1 MNPEGPVAKHEVFRV
16 ALVGL
21 PGCGKSTIGRQL
33 ARRFGIDFLD
43 TDAEVERELGTSIR
57 QYFELHG
64 EAAFRDQEQAVL
76 NRLCQSSRP
85 CVLAT
90 GGGIILRPENRQTLA
105 QLTQVVYL
113 HASVHD
119 LWRRLRSD
127 TKRPLLQGGDAL
139 NKLKALAHER
149 EPLYRQLAHFTI
161 ETGRQSP
168 SASVNMIAM
177 QMEVAGLWPAKPI
190 RGAPLKTPGQEGP
203 SPHRPDPRRP

>member
-1 MNPEGPVAKHEVFRV
+1 M

-33 ARRFGIDFLD
+33 ARRFGIDFRD
-43 TDAEVERELGTSIR
+43 TDAEIERHLGTSIR

-64 EAAFRDQEQAVL
+64 EAAFRDKEQTVL
-76 NRLCQSSRP
+76 SELCQTTSS

-90 GGGIILRPENRQTLA
+90 GGGIVLRPENRQTLTRC
-105 QLTQVVYL
+105 TQVVYL

-119 LWRRLRSD
+119 LWRRLRHD

-139 NKLKALAHER
+139 NKLKMLAHER
-149 EPLYRQLAHFTI
+149 EPLYREVAHFTI
-161 ETGRQSP
+161 ETGRQPP

-177 QMEVAGLWPAKPI
+177 QMEVAGLWPAGLLP
-190 RGAPLKTPGQEGP
+190 TVT
-203 SPHRPDPRRP
+203 H

>member
-1 MNPEGPVAKHEVFRV
+1 VNPGAPNADHAVFRV

-43 TDAEVERELGTSIR
+43 TDAEIERHLGTSIR

-76 NRLCQSSRP
+76 SELCQTPRS

-90 GGGIILRPENRQTLA
+90 GGGIILRPENRQALVRH
-105 QLTQVVYL
+105 TQVVYL

-119 LWRRLRSD
+119 LWRRLRHD

-139 NKLKALAHER
+139 NKLKTLASER
-149 EPLYRQLAHFTI
+149 EPLYREVAHFTI
-161 ETGRQSP
+161 ETGRQPP
-168 SASVNMIAM
+168 SASVNMIAI
-177 QMEVAGLWPAKPI
+177 QREVAGLWPA
-190 RGAPLKTPGQEGP
+190 RPLPTAT
-203 SPHRPDPRRP
+203 H

>member
-1 MNPEGPVAKHEVFRV
+1 VNPGAPNADHAVFRV

-43 TDAEVERELGTSIR
+43 TDAEIERHLGTSIR

-76 NRLCQSSRP
+76 SELCQTPRS

-90 GGGIILRPENRQTLA
+90 GGGIILRPENRQALVRH
-105 QLTQVVYL
+105 TQVVYL

-119 LWRRLRSD
+119 LWRRLRHD

-139 NKLKALAHER
+139 NKLKTLASGR
-149 EPLYRQLAHFTI
+149 EPLYREVAHFTI
-161 ETGRQSP
+161 ETGRQPP

-177 QMEVAGLWPAKPI
+177 QMEVAGLWPA
-190 RGAPLKTPGQEGP
+190 RPLPTAT
-203 SPHRPDPRRP
+203 H